1 MSAYPVTPE
10 RSAARRP
17 GTLTAAI
24 VVTVLTAIVSI
35 VNGIMIAT
43 GGSDLIKDILV
54 DSGLPAEALT
64 DENLESAVVLAGY
77 ASLDDFESTF
87 AMRGYLALA
96 AGAALLVFAL
106 LIRRAATWARVL
118 LTTFALLTM
127 AFAGVI
133 VADETT
139 TSMAMLSFVTLLGA
153 VLSIIFTWLPA
164 NGRHAKAAAPGRHA
178 EATA

>member
-1 MSAYPVTPE
+1 MSAYPVTPQTPQ

-17 GTLTAAI
+17 GTLTTTLVIAA
-24 VVTVLTAIVSI
+24 LTAVASL

-43 GGSDLIKDILV
+43 GGRDLIKNILT
-54 DSGLPAEALT
+54 DSGLPSEALT
-64 DENLESAVVLAGY
+64 DANLESAVQIAGY

-106 LIRRAATWARVL
+106 LSAKAATWARAL
-118 LTTFALLTM
+118 LTVSALLTM
-127 AFAGVI
+127 AFGGMI

-139 TSMAMLSFVTLLGA
+139 GTMALLAMVTILGA
-153 VLSIIFTWLPA
+153 LLTLIFTWLPA
-164 NGRHAKAAAPGRHA
+164 NGRYAKAAA
-178 EATA
+178 